1 MWLFLI
7 LLLLLPMSLEVH
19 WRRARVV
26 DCYSSSGQL
35 ENCII
40 YKQKTKPIY
49 SATDHFV
56 GNIALHRTS
65 DAGTWGRKAVSCVVK
80 TYPK

>member
-1 MWLFLI
+1 MWLFFT
-7 LLLLLPMSLEVH
+7 LLLLLSTSLEFH
-19 WRRARVV
+19 WTRARVV
-26 DCYSSSGQL
+26 DCYSSSRQL

-65 DAGTWGRKAVSCVVK
+65 DAGTWGRKTVSYVVK